1 MEPAAL
7 AQQLDAEQLLIVDLC
22 HPRNWQQLHVPH
34 AVHADPAALM
44 SQDPLRPGIMPSPQ
58 ALNALF
64 SSLGYSPDRH
74 IVVYDDEGGGW
85 AGRFIWM
92 LDAIGHSRYSYL
104 NGGLLAWYKEYKEG
118 HPLQQGGLQAGTP
131 TSESTRRSTRRD
143 THSGMQA
150 GTSASDKKGHPPQ
163 QSTDKDKD
171 NEGHSPQQSAQARE
185 ARPVELSLSAN
196 NSATLED
203 VMNAIDDPSTAIWDA
218 RSAHEYAGLRTGSA
232 RAGHIP
238 GAIHLDWE
246 SLKDT
251 QSNLRLHSP
260 EQLADLLQSRGF
272 EPGQRIIT
280 YCQSHHRSGLS
291 YLVAKTL
298 GYPVQAYAG
307 AWAEWGN
314 LPHTPIAQV
323 A

>member
-1 MEPAAL
+1 MEPATL

-64 SSLGYSPDRH
+64 ASLGYNPEQH

-92 LDAIGHSRYSYL
+92 LDAIGHTRYSYL
-104 NGGLLAWYKEYKEG
+104 NGGLLAWYKEG
-118 HPLQQGGLQAGTP
+118 HPLQQGLPDGTP
-131 TSESTRRSTRRD
+131 TSMPDGRMPD
-143 THSGMQA
+143 
-150 GTSASDKKGHPPQ
+150 GTP
-163 QSTDKDKD
+163 TFD
-171 NEGHSPQQSAQARE
+171 NEGHPPRQSAQAKE
-185 ARPVELSLSAN
+185 AMTVELSLSVD

-203 VMNAIDDPSTAIWDA
+203 VMNAIDDPSIALWDA

-246 SLKDT
+246 SLKDP
-251 QSNLRLHSP
+251 QSNLRLPSP
-260 EQLADLLQSRGF
+260 EQLAHLLQSRGF
-272 EPGQRIIT
+272 EPSQRIIT

-298 GYPVQAYAG
+298 GYPVQAYPG

>member
-64 SSLGYSPDRH
+64 SSLGYSPERH

-104 NGGLLAWYKEYKEG
+104 NGGLLAWYKEG

-131 TSESTRRSTRRD
+131 TSERMQASTRRD

-150 GTSASDKKGHPPQ
+150 GTPASDNEGHPPQ
-163 QSTDKDKD
+163 KSV
-171 NEGHSPQQSAQARE
+171 QARE

-246 SLKDT
+246 GLKDT
-251 QSNLRLHSP
+251 RRHLRLRSP